1 MMSRTQ
7 IGLALIVILLMVGLS
22 ATLAPAC
29 CPVPPPGKPVVNADQ
44 TVIMIWDP
52 ATKMQ
57 HFIRKA
63 SFKSEAED
71 FGFIIPT
78 PSQPELDESGNDAF
92 PMLAK
97 ITEPEIRKVPRPRG
111 GSGCGCASR
120 ELPMTTADRNA
131 VVTVLDEKTVAGFH
145 SVVLEAERADA
156 LVTWLKHHGYT
167 FSPQIQEWAKP
178 YVDAKWKFTA
188 LKVAKEKDG
197 KSNSV
202 SASALRLSFKT
213 DHPLFPY
220 REPDPK
226 DNAAALNAKQRM
238 LRIYFLADARYHGEM
253 TKDSPW
259 TGKAAWAD
267 KITADQR
274 SKLLAALKLPES
286 TGPKQMWL
294 TEFEDDWP
302 YRAAPGDVS
311 FVKDHQQIQL
321 HRPPIIE
328 YVSAGS
334 PPDASVYALAGF
346 FVVPP
351 LWRTVRRHARESPRT

>member
-1 MMSRTQ
+1 MTSRTQ
-7 IGLALIVILLMVGLS
+7 ISLALILILLMVGLS

-52 ATKMQ
+52 ATKVQ

-63 SFKSEAED
+63 TFKSEADD

-97 ITEPEIRKVPRPRG
+97 ITEPEVKKVPRPKS
-111 GSGCGCASR
+111 SGCSLSR
-120 ELPMTTADRNA
+120 GSLPPPTAEAKPD
-131 VVTVLDEKTVAGFH
+131 VTVLAEKLVAGFNA
-145 SVVLEAERADA
+145 VVLEAERAEA
-156 LVTWLKHHGYT
+156 LVNWLKDHGYAN
-167 FSPQIQEWAKP
+167 SPQIQEWAKP

-188 LKVAKEKDG
+188 LKVAKDKDG

-238 LRIYFLADARYHGEM
+238 LRIYFLADARYRGEM

-274 SKLLAALKLPES
+274 SKLLAALKLPPS

-302 YRAAPGDVS
+302 YRAAPGDVA

-334 PPDASVYALAGF
+334 PPDASAYALAGF

-351 LWRTVRRHARESPRT
+351 LWRRIRRRSV

>member
-1 MMSRTQ
+1 MTSRMQT
-7 IGLALIVILLMVGLS
+7 GLAVIVVLLMIGLS

-29 CPVPPPGKPVVNADQ
+29 CPAPPSGKPVVNADQ

-52 ATKMQ
+52 ATQMQ

-97 ITEPEIRKVPRPRG
+97 ITAPEIQKVARSRG
-111 GSGCGCASR
+111 GSGCGCQSA
-120 ELPMTTADRNA
+120 PMPTTADASRSG
-131 VVTVLDEKTVAGFH
+131 VTLLAEKEVAGFH
-145 SVVLEAERADA
+145 SVILEAERADA
-156 LVTWLKHHGYT
+156 LVTWLKDHGYA

-188 LKVAKEKDG
+188 LKVAKGKDG
-197 KSNSV
+197 NSNSV

-226 DNAAALNAKQRM
+226 DYASALNARHRL
-238 LRIYFLADARYHGEM
+238 LRIYFLSDGRYRGEL
-253 TKDSPW
+253 TKESPW

-294 TEFEDDWP
+294 TEFEDNWP

-311 FVKDHQQIQL
+311 FAKDDTQIEL

-351 LWRTVRRHARESPRT
+351 LWRSIRRKANSSPTA